1 MLIKVLILSVLMTG
15 FAFLALGIKVFFTRK
30 GKFPETSVGHNKKMQ
45 NLGITC
51 AMDDDI
57 RCRRNS
63 DDRIG
68 CGCHPDLS

>member
-1 MLIKVLILSVLMTG
+1 
-15 FAFLALGIKVFFTRK
+15 
-30 GKFPETSVGHNKKMQ
+30 MQ